1 MSSGTLKKP
10 AFLVAARTANNPR
23 SGIREIFTLANEK
36 AARGEAVYKLMI
48 GVPDAKTPDTVING
62 TIAALRE
69 QKTQYTANAGITE
82 LREAIARQVNTAH
95 GLSVIAD
102 QVIVVPGAMAG
113 LLFANF
119 TIESGSRILIPT
131 PGYPNYKMQAGLTGL
146 EELHYR
152 LGIENGFQPDLDE
165 IESLVCSTGVPVG
178 AILINTPG
186 NPTGTVFNKETVMGI
201 ARIAQKYGVRIIS
214 DEVYKDILLDDD
226 LEHISPAKYAPD
238 HTLLVSALSKK
249 YSMTGMRVGYLIVPK
264 HAIHD
269 MEVLGEAT
277 ISCAPSICQWGGVAA
292 LEGDQAQV
300 DEYDAQYRKRRDG
313 IVEILTRE
321 GLSFTRPNGAFYLM
335 VDIGDAGLSSR
346 EFAMQLLDKKGV
358 GVAFGSDFGPSD
370 SEHSLYAECDRLIRI
385 AFCSGSMYE
394 LIGGTERLCDFF
406 KEKRALANGH

>member
-1 MSSGTLKKP
+1 MSSGSPEKP
-10 AFLVAARTANNPR
+10 AFVVAARTANNPR

-36 AARGEAVYKLMI
+36 AARGDTVYKLMI
-48 GVPDAKTPDTVING
+48 GVPDAKTPDTVLNG
-62 TIAALRE
+62 TIVALRE

-119 TIESGSRILIPT
+119 TIEPGSRILIPT

-165 IESLVCSTGVPVG
+165 IESLVCSAGAPVG

-186 NPTGTVFNKETVMGI
+186 NPTGTVFNEETVIGI
-201 ARIAQKYGVRIIS
+201 ARIAQKHGVRIIS

-226 LEHISPAKYAPD
+226 LAHISPAKYAPD

-269 MEVLGEAT
+269 TEVLGEAT
-277 ISCAPSICQWGGVAA
+277 ISCAPSICQWGGLAA
-292 LEGDQAQV
+292 LEGDQTQV
-300 DEYDAQYRKRRDG
+300 DEYDAQYRQRRDG
-313 IVEILTRE
+313 IVEIPTTA

-335 VDIGDAGLSSR
+335 VDIGDAGLPSR
-346 EFAMQLLDKKGV
+346 EFAMQLLEKKGV

-370 SEHSLYAECDRLIRI
+370 PEHPLYAECDRLIRI
-385 AFCSGSMYE
+385 AFCSGSMDE
-394 LIGGTERLCDFF
+394 LIGGTERLCKFF
-406 KEKRALANGH
+406 KERCAGVS